1 MIDLVQS
8 SVLDDDDLWGII
20 CERSGVDVV
29 LDLLVSCWCGCTKK
43 LELDF
48 EGQTSHTMKEV
59 MCNMLV
65 LGGRWVSALATY
77 PRSYGAYGICI
88 SSLVYLTSFVCGVL
102 SNWALLRTKAVH
114 VEEF

>member
-1 MIDLVQS
+1 MGRRKVVHSGQGQDMFRGGARVIMIDLVQS

-43 LELDF
+43 LELGVELELDF

-65 LGGRWVSALATY
+65 LGR
-77 PRSYGAYGICI
+77 
-88 SSLVYLTSFVCGVL
+88 
-102 SNWALLRTKAVH
+102 
-114 VEEF
+114 